1 MLPASRGSTE
11 LAEVLASEPDPR
23 HQDRSQGLRRPL
35 AQVLSGTA
43 NPTAAQSLNHALMK
57 TRPLTGIPFHLVL
70 GLCLCGPGQGAGA
83 PTIQGTASKPEGHQV
98 AISWNT
104 VATRCYT
111 VETKSNL
118 MEPWTEYAVLTATNE
133 LLSLLVTPE
142 PGARFFRAA
151 EYEPPPPGMAL
162 IPAGSFRMGDTFGE
176 GYALELPVHAVT
188 VSAFY
193 MDQTEVTKALW
204 DEVYL
209 WATSRPPELRYTFD
223 NPGCWNQGVDY
234 SKGADHPVHL
244 INWYDCVKWC
254 NARSEKE
261 GRVPAYYTS
270 AAQTTVYR
278 TGQVDVQNDWVKW
291 NAGYRL
297 PTEAEWEKAARGGVA
312 GRRFPWGD
320 TISHSQANYYSSSS
334 YSYDVSPTRGYHP
347 TYALGD
353 DPYTSPAGSF
363 GANGYG
369 LYDMAGNVWEWGW
382 DWYGG
387 SFYGSSPSSD
397 PRGPSA
403 GSDRVFRGGSWYYL
417 AWRCRVSSRGS
428 FWPGIRYSYFGFRSV
443 LPPGQP

>member
-1 MLPASRGSTE
+1 
-11 LAEVLASEPDPR
+11 
-23 HQDRSQGLRRPL
+23 
-35 AQVLSGTA
+35 
-43 NPTAAQSLNHALMK
+43 MK

-261 GRVPAYYTS
+261 GRVPAYYMSS
-270 AAQTTVYR
+270 AMTTVFR
-278 TGQVDVQNDWVKW
+278 AGQIGVQNHWVRW

-297 PTEAEWEKAARGGVA
+297 PTEAEWEKAARGGLSNK
-312 GRRFPWGD
+312 RFPWGD
-320 TISHSQANYYSSSS
+320 RISHSQANYYSHWEGERPF
-334 YSYDVSPTRGYHP
+334 YSYDVSPTSGYHP
-347 TYALGD
+347 TYVTGSE
-353 DPYTSPAGSF
+353 PYTSPAGDF
-363 GANGYG
+363 EPNDYG
-369 LYDMAGNVWEWGW
+369 LCDMAGNVWEWCW
-382 DWYGG
+382 DCYSSDYYGYSPSHDPRGPVSEWGRVMRGG
-387 SFYGSSPSSD
+387 SFYFI
-397 PRGPSA
+397 A
-403 GSDRVFRGGSWYYL
+403 GRAPD
-417 AWRCRVSSRGS
+417 CRVANRHYFAPNYKGYSR
-428 FWPGIRYSYFGFRSV
+428 GFRSV
-443 LPPGQP
+443 LPVGQ